1 MVDKIKLS
9 ATRIN
14 SFLSCKQK
22 YWFSY
27 YEKLPKVSNTSFMLG
42 LAVHE
47 SLELAGNIWLKEG
60 KFSTESVKK
69 ILEHYDRVAVR
80 EGLED
85 MTLHAEGKD
94 LVKMRLKKFVTGK
107 RIISLETKFGFGK
120 DTKTIETK
128 DGVQLIGAID
138 KAEEYNIDTLLI
150 IDYKTSKTA
159 PTPDQM
165 RSDIQLSIY
174 DLVAKKLWPGYKRT
188 ILALD
193 LLKSEVLFTYRTDD
207 ERESFEDYLK
217 IVHEEMLD
225 LKAGNVK
232 ATINMFCPWC
242 DYKDYCNTYQ
252 SICKKKD
259 YVFLPTMHYEDSQLI
274 DEWRSV
280 KATSKILDSRDR
292 ELSMAIMEKIKKES
306 KNLVAGSDEVYV
318 RQSSKTS
325 YDFDTVHKMVPSD
338 DFNKLVN
345 LNKKAVDEY
354 LALNPSIREAIL
366 ETSTTNYTTPFLA
379 YKTVKDKIK
388 IVEE

>member
-1 MVDKIKLS
+1 MSDKIKLS

-14 SFLSCKQK
+14 SFISCKQK

-47 SLELAGNIWLKEG
+47 SLELAGNIWLKKG
-60 KFSTESVKK
+60 KFDAEDIKT
-69 ILEHYDRVAVR
+69 ILEHYDRISVR

-85 MTLHAEGKD
+85 MTLHAEGKE
-94 LVKMRLKKFVTGK
+94 LVKMRLKKFMTGK

-128 DGVQLIGAID
+128 HGVQLIGAID
-138 KAEEYNIDTLLI
+138 KAEEFNQDTLLI

-174 DLVAKKLWPGYKRT
+174 DLVAKKLWPDYKRT

-252 SICKKKD
+252 TICKKKD
-259 YVFLPTMHYEDSQLI
+259 YVFLPTMNYSNEQLV
-274 DEWRSV
+274 DEWQNV
-280 KATSKILDSRDR
+280 KATAKILESRER
-292 ELSMAIMEKIKKES
+292 ELNMSIMEKIKRES
-306 KNLVAGSDEVYV
+306 KNLVTDSGEVYV
-318 RQSSKTS
+318 RQSSKTT
-325 YDFDTVHKMVPSD
+325 YDFDTVYKMVPSD
-338 DFNKLVN
+338 DFNKLVA

-354 LALNPSIREAIL
+354 LALNPSIRDAIL

-379 YKTVKDKIK
+379 HKAIK
-388 IVEE
+388 NKK